1 LTASLYGKLTV
12 DNGRVLET
20 NFDRYLLLRL
30 DEVPTFETYFI
41 QATDDHF
48 GGLSEPGTPP
58 VAPAVCNALYRITRR
73 RIRQLPISEY
83 YLQVA

>member
-1 LTASLYGKLTV
+1 MTASLYGKLTV

-48 GGLSEPGTPP
+48 GG
-58 VAPAVCNALYRITRR
+58 
-73 RIRQLPISEY
+73 
-83 YLQVA
+83 